1 MSGEGPR
8 ARAARTR
15 VGGGRVGAWMGADAS
30 SQHVT
35 FSPPSTP
42 PRPPAAANAEAG
54 ARARPG
60 ARAQAQADAPA
71 LAVER
76 SGTSSRQLGL
86 ARQRVLALERRWE
99 AEREREERQREADAT
114 RDSAPPRRSWL
125 RQLLGACFR
134 PPRVASSSVR
144 PEPSAR
150 ARDRPTALQAA
161 PQGEA
166 EHAAVAVAPAVR
178 VAEPMRP
185 EGDEDAMRASGER
198 RAGLPWDAASPA
210 VAAAA
215 AAASVVAAAA
225 ANAAAE
231 AAGEA
236 PISRRLQS
244 LWLIDDAIR
253 GWEALQSA
261 QGYAAGGPGVRG
273 QSAADAPREVA
284 LRIISLVDTLSRA
297 LDEVDEAANMH
308 LEAARELR
316 RVSVNRLPTHKYGAA
331 QTSEDGTAVDSD
343 AKACAA
349 SSAAGDQRERTSAR
363 AGALPSPLGRE
374 CSICLAEFEDGD
386 VLRDLPCGHSMHAG
400 CVDRWL
406 TNVSPTCPVCR
417 AQVLD
422 GEEHE
427 VATGDG
433 PMGRQMLR
441 PRHGRLHSEG
451 GTLAVRTALGQ
462 S

>member
-1 MSGEGPR
+1 
-8 ARAARTR
+8 
-15 VGGGRVGAWMGADAS
+15 MGADAS

-60 ARAQAQADAPA
+60 ARALAQADAPA

-99 AEREREERQREADAT
+99 AEHKREERQREADAT
-114 RDSAPPRRSWL
+114 GDSAPPRRSWL

-134 PPRVASSSVR
+134 TPRVASSSVR

-178 VAEPMRP
+178 AAEPMRP
-185 EGDEDAMRASGER
+185 EGDEDA
-198 RAGLPWDAASPA
+198 
-210 VAAAA
+210 
-215 AAASVVAAAA
+215 
-225 ANAAAE
+225 
-231 AAGEA
+231 
-236 PISRRLQS
+236 S

-253 GWEALQSA
+253 GWEALQTA

-331 QTSEDGTAVDSD
+331 QTSTDGTAVDSD

-349 SSAAGDQRERTSAR
+349 SSATGDQRERTSAR
-363 AGALPSPLGRE
+363 AGALPSPLGLE